1 MKMPDDDPPPLL
13 RTWPRLYLAVLVY
26 LALLIS
32 LFYGFTRAFAA

>member
-1 MKMPDDDPPPLL
+1 MKIPDDDPPPILG
-13 RTWPRLYLAVLVY
+13 TWPRLYAAILVY

>member
-1 MKMPDDDPPPLL
+1 MKIPVDEPPPILGS
-13 RTWPRLYLAVLVY
+13 WPRLYVAVLVY